1 MNDHIA
7 VIHDDPLAERVAV
20 NAERAL
26 LVFLF
31 EAVINF
37 AGDGFQLRLGRA
49 GADDEEIRE

>member
-26 LVFLF
+26 LVLLF